1 MARAIER
8 IERDI
13 QSLEAAIA
21 LVAQEL
27 YDSYT
32 AYLSSLGQA
41 VRQQLML
48 ATYHLCTQGYPEAFL
63 RLSLSQRQ
71 KVQQAIRNLGTE
83 TAEQLLK
90 YINAEPEVSELTNE
104 SINSEERSASDNS
117 SNDYDMEDIQ
127 AALGF
132 DLTGEVLENT
142 DDSPNPLAF
151 VELSL
156 SDEDSPFDM
165 GELDADEDYEDGEDG
180 EEGEEGENNEELK
193 KEVLERIPASVLS
206 SLSSAFPFSKL
217 TPPKPLHFSKIN
229 PSNPVEISKWQQSLE
244 MALQFTLKKAS
255 RDANLSIQKSGILP
269 KKLPEPILEIAAVAS
284 EATTEVMPGPPNL
297 INLVIEVD
305 GERRSPRSNSEREA
319 FPEGARISR
328 NAKLTKIMAIH
339 LRLGEIE
346 FADVAL
352 AAKRKQIR
360 ILMGQLQKLRR
371 DYLKKQRE
379 RAVVEAENAWRASW
393 FED

>member
-32 AYLSSLGQA
+32 AYLTSLGQA
-41 VRQQLML
+41 VRQQLIL

-83 TAEQLLK
+83 TAEQLLN
-90 YINAEPEVSELTNE
+90 YINAEPEVSESTNE
-104 SINSEERSASDNS
+104 FTNSEERSTSESS
-117 SNDYDMEDIQ
+117 SNDYDIHDIQ
-127 AALGF
+127 ATLGF
-132 DLTGEVLENT
+132 DLAGEVLENT

-165 GELDADEDYEDGEDG
+165 GELAADEDYEDD

-193 KEVLERIPASVLS
+193 KEVLDRIPASVLS

-217 TPPKPLHFSKIN
+217 NPPKPLHFSKIN
-229 PSNPVEISKWQQSLE
+229 QSNPIEISKWQQSLE

-305 GERRSPRSNSEREA
+305 GERRSPRSSSDREA

-371 DYLKKQRE
+371 DYQKKQRE